1 MLYCSAAVSCNT
13 ATLQYR
19 STDISVFREWI
30 MTIGR
35 FGLRRRNYDFPPFRP
50 PSEANSLL
58 LRVTRGC
65 PWNRCTFCSMYK
77 GVKFE
82 IRDLEEILGDIE
94 LARDLYG
101 DRIRTVF
108 IGDSNSLVAKTE
120 MLVKILNALFSS
132 FPHIERVTS
141 YARAKTIA
149 KKPLEDLIKIYEA
162 GLTRLHVG
170 LETGDRDLL
179 QEIEKGASPEEMIE
193 AGRKA
198 KEAGFEYSLYVL
210 LGIGG
215 EEKWEQHARGTA
227 EVLNQVDPHFI
238 RVRTFIAQPNSLL
251 YEAVEEGR
259 LHPAS
264 PETILKETK
273 LLLEK
278 LQVTSQFLSDHIS
291 NLLPLHGKL
300 PEDKERMLQMIEE
313 ALTGLKEND
322 LLREEMEIR
331 RHLTNL

>member
-1 MLYCSAAVSCNT
+1 
-13 ATLQYR
+13 
-19 STDISVFREWI
+19 

-35 FGLRRRNYDFPPFRP
+35 FGLRRKNYDFPPFRP

-77 GVKFE
+77 GMKFE

-94 LARDLYG
+94 LAKDLYG
-101 DRIRTVF
+101 DRIGTVF
-108 IGDSNSLVAKTE
+108 IGDSNSLVAKAE
-120 MLVKILNALFSS
+120 MLVKVLNALFSS

-149 KKPLEDLIKIYEA
+149 KKPLEDLKKIYQA

-179 QEIEKGASPEEMIE
+179 KEIEKGATPEEMIE

-215 EEKWEQHARGTA
+215 EEKWEQHAKGTA

-238 RVRTFIAQPNSLL
+238 RVRTFIPQPNSPL
-251 YEAVEEGR
+251 YEAMGKGGFQS
-259 LHPAS
+259 AS
-264 PETILKETK
+264 PETILNETK

-300 PEDKERMLQMIEE
+300 PGDKEKMIQMIEE
-313 ALTGLKEND
+313 ALSGLKEND
-322 LLREEMEIR
+322 LLKEEMEMR

>member
-1 MLYCSAAVSCNT
+1 
-13 ATLQYR
+13 
-19 STDISVFREWI
+19 
-30 MTIGR
+30 
-35 FGLRRRNYDFPPFRP
+35 
-50 PSEANSLL
+50 
-58 LRVTRGC
+58 
-65 PWNRCTFCSMYK
+65 MYK
-77 GVKFE
+77 GMKFE
-82 IRDLEEILGDIE
+82 IREAEEILGDIE

-101 DRIRTVF
+101 DRIHTVF
-108 IGDSNSLVAKTE
+108 IGDSNSLVVKTE
-120 MLVKILNALFSS
+120 MLVKILDSLISS

-149 KKPLEDLIKIYEA
+149 KKSLEDLIKIRQA

-179 QEIEKGASPEEMIE
+179 KEIEKGATPDEMIE
-193 AGRKA
+193 AGKKA

-238 RVRTFIAQPNSLL
+238 RVRTFVPQPNSPL
-251 YEAVEEGR
+251 YEAMERGDFTS
-259 LHPAS
+259 PS

-273 LLLEK
+273 LLLK
-278 LQVTSQFLSDHIS
+278 GLDVTSQFLSDHIS

-300 PEDKERMLQMIEE
+300 PEDKERMIQMIEE
-313 ALTGLKEND
+313 ALRGLSEND
-322 LLREEMEIR
+322 LLREELEMR

>member
-1 MLYCSAAVSCNT
+1 
-13 ATLQYR
+13 
-19 STDISVFREWI
+19 

-35 FGLRRRNYDFPPFRP
+35 FGLRRKNYDFPPFRP

-77 GVKFE
+77 GMKFE
-82 IRDLEEILGDIE
+82 IRDFEEILGDIE
-94 LARDLYG
+94 LAKDLYG
-101 DRIRTVF
+101 QRIRTVF
-108 IGDSNSLVAKTE
+108 IGDSNSLVAKTD
-120 MLVKILNALFSS
+120 MFVKVLNGLFAS

-141 YARAKTIA
+141 YARAKTVA
-149 KKPLEDLIKIYEA
+149 KKSLEDLRKIYQA

-179 QEIEKGASPEEMIE
+179 KEIEKGATPEEMIE

-215 EEKWEQHARGTA
+215 EEKWKQHARGTA
-227 EVLNQVDPHFI
+227 EVLNHINPHFI
-238 RVRTFIAQPNSLL
+238 RVRTFVPQPNSPL
-251 YEAVEEGR
+251 YEAMEEGR
-259 LHPAS
+259 FHPAS

-273 LLLEK
+273 LLLEE

-300 PEDKERMLQMIEE
+300 PEDKGKMIQMIEE
-313 ALTGLKEND
+313 VLKELTEND
-322 LLREEMEIR
+322 QLREGMEMR

>member
-1 MLYCSAAVSCNT
+1 
-13 ATLQYR
+13 
-19 STDISVFREWI
+19 

-77 GVKFE
+77 GMKFE
-82 IRDLEEILGDIE
+82 VRDLEEILGDIE

-101 DRIRTVF
+101 DRIGTVF

-120 MLVKILNALFSS
+120 MLVKVLNALFTS
-132 FPHIERVTS
+132 FPNIQRVTS

-149 KKPLEDLIKIYEA
+149 KKPLEDLIKIFQA

-170 LETGDRDLL
+170 LETGDRELL
-179 QEIEKGASPEEMIE
+179 KEIEKGATPEEMIE
-193 AGRKA
+193 AGKRA

-227 EVLNQVDPHFI
+227 EVLNQIDPHFI
-238 RVRTFIAQPNSLL
+238 RVRTFIPQPDSPL
-251 YEAVEEGR
+251 YEAMVKGR
-259 LHPAS
+259 FQPAS

-273 LLLEK
+273 LLLQK
-278 LQVTSQFLSDHIS
+278 IQVTSQFLSDHIS

-300 PEDKERMLQMIEE
+300 PEDKEKMIQMIGE
-313 ALTGLKEND
+313 ALKELKEND
-322 LLREEMEIR
+322 SLREEMEMR

>member
-1 MLYCSAAVSCNT
+1 
-13 ATLQYR
+13 
-19 STDISVFREWI
+19 

-35 FGLRRRNYDFPPFRP
+35 FGLRRRDYDFPPFRP

-77 GVKFE
+77 GMKFE
-82 IRDLEEILGDIE
+82 IRDLEEILEDIE
-94 LARDLYG
+94 SARDLYG
-101 DRIRTVF
+101 DRVRTIF

-120 MLVKILNALFSS
+120 MWVKILNTLLTS

-149 KKPLEDLIKIYEA
+149 KKPLEDLTKIRQA

-170 LETGDRDLL
+170 LETGDQELL
-179 QEIEKGASPEEMIE
+179 EEIAKGASPQEMVE
-193 AGRKA
+193 AGKKA

-227 EVLNQVDPHFI
+227 EVLNQIDPHFI
-238 RVRTFIAQPNSLL
+238 RVRTFVPQPNSPL
-251 YEAVEEGR
+251 YEAMVEGR
-259 LHPAS
+259 FQPAS
-264 PETILKETK
+264 PESILRETK
-273 LLLEK
+273 LLLEE
-278 LQVTSQFLSDHIS
+278 LEVTSQFLSDHIS

-300 PEDKERMLQMIEE
+300 PEDKEKMIQMIVE
-313 ALTGLKEND
+313 ALKALKEND
-322 LLREEMEIR
+322 SLREEMKMR

>member
-1 MLYCSAAVSCNT
+1 
-13 ATLQYR
+13 
-19 STDISVFREWI
+19 

-35 FGLRRRNYDFPPFRP
+35 FGLRKRDYDFPPYRP

-77 GVKFE
+77 GMKFE
-82 IRDLEEILGDIE
+82 SRDLEEILGDVE
-94 LARDLYG
+94 LAKDLYG
-101 DRIRTVF
+101 DKIRTVF
-108 IGDSNSLVAKTE
+108 IGDSNSLVVKTE
-120 MLVKILNALFSS
+120 MLVKILNTLFSS

-141 YARAKTIA
+141 YARSKTIA
-149 KKPLEDLIKIYEA
+149 KKPLEDLIKIHQA

-170 LETGDRDLL
+170 LETGDRELL
-179 QEIEKGASPEEMIE
+179 KEIEKGATPEEMAE

-215 EEKWEQHARGTA
+215 EEKWQQHARGTA
-227 EVLNQVDPHFI
+227 EVLNRVDPHFI
-238 RVRTFIAQPNSLL
+238 RVRTFVPQPNSPL
-251 YEAVEEGR
+251 YEAMMEGSFQ
-259 LHPAS
+259 PAS
-264 PETILKETK
+264 IETIIKETK
-273 LLLEK
+273 LLLEN
-278 LQVTSQFLSDHIS
+278 LEVTSQFLSDHMS

-300 PEDKERMLQMIEE
+300 PEDKEEMIQMIDE
-313 ALTGLKEND
+313 ALKGLKENE

>member
-1 MLYCSAAVSCNT
+1 
-13 ATLQYR
+13 
-19 STDISVFREWI
+19 
-30 MTIGR
+30 
-35 FGLRRRNYDFPPFRP
+35 
-50 PSEANSLL
+50 
-58 LRVTRGC
+58 
-65 PWNRCTFCSMYK
+65 MYK
-77 GVKFE
+77 GMKFE
-82 IRDLEEILGDIE
+82 IRDLEEVLGDIE

-101 DRIRTVF
+101 DRVRTVF
-108 IGDSNSLVAKTE
+108 IGDSNSLVVKTE
-120 MLVKILNALFSS
+120 MLVKILNALSSS
-132 FPHIERVTS
+132 FSHVDRVTS

-149 KKPLEDLIKIYEA
+149 KKPLEELRKIFQA

-179 QEIEKGASPEEMIE
+179 KEIEKGATPEEMVE

-215 EEKWEQHARGTA
+215 EGKWEPHALGTA
-227 EVLNQVDPHFI
+227 EVLNQIDPHFI
-238 RVRTFIAQPNSLL
+238 RVRTFIPQPNSAF
-251 YEAVEEGR
+251 YEAMEKGSF
-259 LHPAS
+259 HPAS

-273 LLLEK
+273 LLLGK

-300 PEDKERMLQMIEE
+300 PEDKEKMIQLIDE
-313 ALTGLKEND
+313 GLKELTEND
-322 LLREEMEIR
+322 RLREEMEMR

>member
-1 MLYCSAAVSCNT
+1 
-13 ATLQYR
+13 
-19 STDISVFREWI
+19 

-77 GVKFE
+77 TIKFE
-82 IRDLEEILGDIE
+82 VRDLGEVQTDIE
-94 LARDLYG
+94 MAKELYG

-108 IGDSNSLVAKTE
+108 IGDSNSLLVKTE
-120 MLVKILNALFSS
+120 ILVQVLNSLFSS
-132 FPHIERVTS
+132 FPLIERVTS
-141 YARAKTIA
+141 YARAKTLF
-149 KKPLEDLIKIYEA
+149 KKPIEDLVRIYRA
-162 GLTRLHVG
+162 GLNRLHVG
-170 LETGDRDLL
+170 LETGDRNLL
-179 QEIEKGASPEEMIE
+179 MEIKKGATPEEMIE

-198 KEAGFEYSLYVL
+198 KQAGFEYSLYVL

-215 EEKWEQHARGTA
+215 EEKWESHAKGTA
-227 EVLNQVDPHFI
+227 EVLNQIDPHFI
-238 RVRTFIAQPNSLL
+238 RVRTFIPQPGSPL
-251 YEAVEEGR
+251 YDAMMEGR
-259 LHPAS
+259 FRSAS
-264 PETILKETK
+264 PETILEENK
-273 LLLEK
+273 LLLEE

-300 PEDKERMLQMIEE
+300 PEEKERMVQMIDD
-313 ALTGLKEND
+313 ALKGLRED
-322 LLREEMEIR
+322 VSLREEMEMR

>member
-1 MLYCSAAVSCNT
+1 
-13 ATLQYR
+13 
-19 STDISVFREWI
+19 
-30 MTIGR
+30 
-35 FGLRRRNYDFPPFRP
+35 
-50 PSEANSLL
+50 
-58 LRVTRGC
+58 
-65 PWNRCTFCSMYK
+65 MYK
-77 GVKFE
+77 GMKFE
-82 IRDLEEILGDIE
+82 IRDLEEILGDVE
-94 LARDLYG
+94 QAGELYG
-101 DRIRTVF
+101 DRVRTVF

-120 MLVKILNALFSS
+120 MLIKILETLFSFS
-132 FPHIERVTS
+132 PHVERVTS

-149 KKPLEDLIKIYEA
+149 KKPLEDLKKIFQA

-179 QEIEKGASPEEMIE
+179 LEIRKGATPEEMVE

-210 LGIGG
+210 LGVGG
-215 EEKWEQHARGTA
+215 EEKWEQHATGTA

-238 RVRTFIAQPNSLL
+238 RVRTFIPQPNSPLC
-251 YEAVEEGR
+251 EAMEQGHFRPSSAE
-259 LHPAS
+259 S
-264 PETILKETK
+264 ILKETK

-300 PEDKERMLQMIEE
+300 PENKEKMIHLIDE
-313 ALTGLKEND
+313 GLKELEEND
-322 LLREEMEIR
+322 RLREEMELR

>member
-1 MLYCSAAVSCNT
+1 
-13 ATLQYR
+13 
-19 STDISVFREWI
+19 

-50 PSEANSLL
+50 PSEASSLL
-58 LRVTRGC
+58 LRITRGC

-77 GVKFE
+77 TIKFE
-82 IRDLEEILGDIE
+82 IRDLEEVQSDIE
-94 LARDLYG
+94 LAKNLYG

-108 IGDSNSLVAKTE
+108 IGDSNSLVVKTE
-120 MLVKILNALFSS
+120 MLIEVLNSLFSS

-141 YARAKTIA
+141 YARAKTLF
-149 KKPLEDLIKIYEA
+149 KKPIEDLERIYQA
-162 GLTRLHVG
+162 GLTRLHAG

-179 QEIEKGASPEEMIE
+179 KAIEKGATPEEMIE

-198 KEAGFEYSLYVL
+198 KKAGFEYSLYVL

-215 EEKWEQHARGTA
+215 EEKWERHAKGTA

-238 RVRTFIAQPNSLL
+238 RVRTFIAQPGSQL
-251 YEAVEEGR
+251 YEAVTEGSF
-259 LHPAS
+259 HPAS

-273 LLLEK
+273 LLLEE
-278 LQVTSQFLSDHIS
+278 LHVTSQFLSDHIS

-300 PEDKERMLQMIEE
+300 PEEKERMIQMIDD
-313 ALTGLKEND
+313 ALKGLKED
-322 LLREEMEIR
+322 VRLREEMEMR
-331 RHLTNL
+331 GRLTNL

>member
-1 MLYCSAAVSCNT
+1 
-13 ATLQYR
+13 
-19 STDISVFREWI
+19 

-65 PWNRCTFCSMYK
+65 PWNRCAFCSMYK
-77 GVKFE
+77 GMKFE
-82 IRDLEEILGDIE
+82 IRELTEILEDIDM
-94 LARDLYG
+94 AKKLYG
-101 DRIRTVF
+101 DRVRTVF
-108 IGDSNSLVAKTE
+108 IGDSNSLVVKTE
-120 MLVKILNALFSS
+120 TLVKILNALFSS
-132 FPHIERVTS
+132 FPHLERVTS
-141 YARAKTIA
+141 YARSKTIA
-149 KKPLEDLIKIYEA
+149 KKPLEDLIKIRDA
-162 GLTRLHVG
+162 GLNRLHVG
-170 LETGDRDLL
+170 LETGDRELL
-179 QEIEKGASPEEMIE
+179 KEIEKGATPEEMME
-193 AGRKA
+193 AGKKA
-198 KEAGFEYSLYVL
+198 KRAGFEYSLYVL

-215 EEKWEQHARGTA
+215 EEKWEQHAGGTA

-238 RVRTFIAQPNSLL
+238 RVRTFIPQPNSPL
-251 YEAVEEGR
+251 YEAMEEGR
-259 LHPAS
+259 FQPAS

-300 PEDKERMLQMIEE
+300 PEDKEKMIQMIDE
-313 ALTGLKEND
+313 ALGGLKDND
-322 LLREEMEIR
+322 LLREEMEMR

>member
-1 MLYCSAAVSCNT
+1 
-13 ATLQYR
+13 
-19 STDISVFREWI
+19 

-35 FGLRRRNYDFPPFRP
+35 FGLRRRDYDFPPFRP

-77 GVKFE
+77 ETKFE

-94 LARDLYG
+94 LAKDLYG
-101 DRIRTVF
+101 DRVQAIF
-108 IGDSNSLVAKTE
+108 IGDSNSLLVKTE
-120 MLVKILNALFSS
+120 ILVEVLNSLISS
-132 FPHIERVTS
+132 FPNIDRVTS
-141 YARAKTIA
+141 YARAKTLA
-149 KKPLEDLIKIYEA
+149 KKPLEDLTKIRQA

-170 LETGDRDLL
+170 LETGDRELL
-179 QEIEKGASPEEMIE
+179 KEIEKGATPEEMIE
-193 AGRKA
+193 AGRKS

-215 EEKWEQHARGTA
+215 EENWETHAKGTA
-227 EVLNQVDPHFI
+227 EVLNQIDPHFI
-238 RVRTFIAQPNSLL
+238 RARTFVPQPGSPLFD
-251 YEAVEEGR
+251 AMAEGR
-259 LHPAS
+259 FRSAS

-273 LLLEK
+273 LLLEE
-278 LQVTSQFLSDHIS
+278 LQVTSHFLSDHIS

-300 PEDKERMLQMIEE
+300 PEDREKMVKMIDET
-313 ALTGLKEND
+313 LGGLKENIS
-322 LLREEMEIR
+322 LQEEMELR

>member
-1 MLYCSAAVSCNT
+1 
-13 ATLQYR
+13 
-19 STDISVFREWI
+19 

-35 FGLRRRNYDFPPFRP
+35 FGLRRKSYDFPPFRP

-77 GVKFE
+77 GMKFE
-82 IRDLEEILGDIE
+82 IREVEEILGDIE

-108 IGDSNSLVAKTE
+108 IGDSNSLVIKTE
-120 MLVKILNALFSS
+120 MIVKILESLISS

-149 KKPLEDLIKIYEA
+149 KKSLEDLIKIRQA

-179 QEIEKGASPEEMIE
+179 KEIGKGATPEEMIE
-193 AGRKA
+193 AGKKA
-198 KEAGFEYSLYVL
+198 KSAGFEYSLYVL

-238 RVRTFIAQPNSLL
+238 RVRTFVPQPNSPL
-251 YEAVEEGR
+251 YEAMARGEFTS
-259 LHPAS
+259 PS

-273 LLLEK
+273 LLLK
-278 LQVTSQFLSDHIS
+278 GLDVTSQFLSDHIS

-300 PEDKERMLQMIEE
+300 PEDKEKMIQMIEG
-313 ALTGLKEND
+313 ALRGLSEND
-322 LLREEMEIR
+322 LLREELEMR

>member
-1 MLYCSAAVSCNT
+1 M
-13 ATLQYR
+13 
-19 STDISVFREWI
+19 
-30 MTIGR
+30 
-35 FGLRRRNYDFPPFRP
+35 
-50 PSEANSLL
+50 
-58 LRVTRGC
+58 
-65 PWNRCTFCSMYK
+65 
-77 GVKFE
+77 KFE

-101 DRIRTVF
+101 DRVGTIF

-120 MLVKILNALFSS
+120 MLVKVLNALFSS
-132 FPHIERVTS
+132 FPHMERVTS

-149 KKPLEDLIKIYEA
+149 KKPLEDLVKIYQA
-162 GLTRLHVG
+162 GLNRLHVG

-179 QEIEKGASPEEMIE
+179 KEIEKGATPEEMIE

-198 KEAGFEYSLYVL
+198 KQAGFEYSLYVL

-215 EEKWEQHARGTA
+215 EEKWESHAKGTA
-227 EVLNQVDPHFI
+227 EVLNQIDPHFI
-238 RVRTFIAQPNSLL
+238 RVRTFIPQPGSPLFD
-251 YEAVEEGR
+251 AMVEGR
-259 LHPAS
+259 FRAAS

-273 LLLEK
+273 LLIEG

-300 PEDKERMLQMIEE
+300 PEEKEGMLQMIDE
-313 ALTGLKEND
+313 ALSGLKENRS
-322 LLREEMEIR
+322 LQEEMELR